1 MADLVG
7 NTFFGLDLGKLKQSW
22 AGFRRRISK
31 RVLLIDF
38 DLKAITVAEVQVRNE
53 AITVDHIRRYPL
65 PAEALERGIPT
76 EPAQMAALIRAHC
89 QDQDIPAHRA
99 AVVIAP
105 DAVFTTVVQLPAA
118 VAPEDALAHA
128 LDPASAVQVP
138 IQLDQTDVELLPLDL
153 PQSDPEQ
160 RSYFLTAVPRK
171 LVDRLVETVD
181 RAGLEL
187 LRLQMGTIAQLN
199 LVAGVMAQL
208 DATALL
214 MHVELLDECSLV
226 SLVSRYGPLKLV
238 RLTAIREFPEPELEP
253 EQQGSEPAMV
263 INESQIVA
271 SDRYLPLSEMDL
283 RRLSL
288 ELKQLIR
295 ECELQ
300 YSWLQWHGVVLAGPS
315 SAHPMLAPLLQEAI
329 GLPVELSRPLAAT
342 GVGTVLVDQS
352 MVLQSLGR
360 LMGLGLSFLERSTA
374 SVQTSSA
381 EQEPDPEPMPTSD
394 SEVAVVEDLLPA
406 LEVAASEPEPVLVV
420 VEQRLADEPEPL
432 APEALPMVER
442 QEPQTLVEAV
452 FSQQPELVEVA
463 PEVSEPEPEA
473 PEPEEPI
480 FRFSLAEP
488 QEPAAV
494 EESRPQR
501 VEAAIAD
508 APASADVDSSP
519 FSMGDLLSS
528 FAARQDQQP
537 QESLP
542 ESVHLS
548 DDPALWPSV
557 VKNPPLDSAA
567 LANQSDND

>member
-208 DATALL
+208 DETALL

-342 GVGTVLVDQS
+342 GIGTVLVDQS

-381 EQEPDPEPMPTSD
+381 EQEPYPEPMMMTDSVVGVIENSSLRFEEAADESVFELDVVTQAALIDRRSFVFGHQPLEEPLLTHAGFEHVVKSEESELPQGVSSLD
-394 SEVAVVEDLLPA
+394 SESKV
-406 LEVAASEPEPVLVV
+406 
-420 VEQRLADEPEPL
+420 
-432 APEALPMVER
+432 
-442 QEPQTLVEAV
+442 
-452 FSQQPELVEVA
+452 
-463 PEVSEPEPEA
+463 
-473 PEPEEPI
+473 
-480 FRFSLAEP
+480 
-488 QEPAAV
+488 
-494 EESRPQR
+494 
-501 VEAAIAD
+501 
-508 APASADVDSSP
+508 SSP
-519 FSMGDLLSS
+519 LDLEPNLLGKHSPEIVVAEQSCSQHDIDDSKSSPPYVDDSEIPFTMGDLLSS
-528 FAARQDQQP
+528 FENNQDKVSQDSQDY
-537 QESLP
+537 SGVNCLG
-542 ESVHLS
+542 
-548 DDPALWPSV
+548 DDPNMWPSIA
-557 VKNPPLDSAA
+557 KNS
-567 LANQSDND
+567 